1 MQLKDI
7 HSPQDVKQMD
17 RSELGELTEQIRA
30 RIIATVAKNGGHLA
44 SNLGTVEL
52 TIALHRAFDMEK
64 DKVVWDV
71 GHQCYTH
78 KLLTGREQQFDSLR
92 QFGGLAG
99 FPRREESAY
108 DAFDVGHAS
117 TAISA
122 AAGLARA
129 RDLKKEDHHVVAVV
143 GDGALTG
150 GMCYEA
156 LNDAGSNK
164 LRMIVVLNDNEMSI
178 STNVGSVSKYLTH
191 LRAGKGWFDVKKR
204 ISKFL
209 KKIPVVGMPLHHG
222 FQRIKD
228 SIRNIF
234 VQDRLFDSLG
244 FHYLGPVDG
253 RDIASMERIFAQAQK
268 LEEPVLIHVITRKG
282 KGFKYAEENPTM
294 LHGTPPFD
302 IETGAPLKASSNG
315 MSSVAGD
322 ELCRMAAKDARV
334 VAITAAM
341 TESTGLKKFAEK
353 YPDRLFDV
361 GIAEEHAV
369 TMAAGLAC
377 GGMRPF
383 VAIYDTFLQRGYDQL
398 LHDVCLQ
405 KLPVCFLIDRAG
417 MSEDGA
423 THHGIYGMS
432 YLKHLPGMTVLNA
445 SSRTELRAMMRYAI
459 TLSSPVAIRYNKAD
473 FSGCADD
480 ALTLEVYQPR
490 WRNLRAGKDAVI
502 LSTGDMNGE
511 AIMASFMLKEKGML
525 CGVYNAG
532 CVSPLDEETLRM
544 LLEEGIPLI
553 TLEDHALEGGFGEKI
568 AAFCAENGYQPR
580 LMMLGIR
587 GVCVSQGAR
596 AQQLQA
602 QGLDAEH
609 IAQRIF
615 GWKEIGK

>member
-7 HSPQDVKQMD
+7 HSPEDVKRLSRD
-17 RSELGELTEQIRA
+17 ELRSLSDALRE
-30 RIIATVAKNGGHLA
+30 RIVTTVAHNGGHLA

-52 TIALHRAFDMEK
+52 TIALHRAFDMRQ
-64 DKVVWDV
+64 DKLIWDV
-71 GHQCYTH
+71 GHQCYAH
-78 KLLTGREQQFDSLR
+78 KILTGREGDFDSLR
-92 QFGGLAG
+92 QFGGMAG
-99 FPRREESAY
+99 FPRRDESEY

-122 AAGLARA
+122 AVGFARA
-129 RDLKKEDHHVVAVV
+129 RDLKKEDHHVIAVV

-156 LNDAGSNK
+156 LNDAGSNHLK
-164 LRMIVVLNDNEMSI
+164 MIVVLNDNQMSI
-178 STNVGSVSKYLTH
+178 SHNVGAVSKYLTH
-191 LRAGKGWFDVKKR
+191 LRAGKGWFGVKKR
-204 ISKFL
+204 ISRFL
-209 KKIPVVGMPLHHG
+209 KKIPLVGMPLHRG
-222 FQRIKD
+222 FHRIKD

-234 VQDRLFDSLG
+234 LQDRLFDSLG

-253 RDIASMERIFAQAQK
+253 RDIASMERIFARAK
-268 LEEPVLIHVITRKG
+268 NIDEPVLIHVVTQKG

-294 LHGTPPFD
+294 LHGTPPFN
-302 IETGAPLKASSNG
+302 IETGEPLKVSSTG

-322 ELCRMAAKDARV
+322 ELCKLAEKDCRV

-341 TESTGLKKFAEK
+341 MESTGLKAFAQK

-432 YLKHLPGMTVLNA
+432 YLSHLPGMTVLNA
-445 SSRTELRAMMRYAI
+445 SSRSELRAMMRYAL
-459 TLSSPVAIRYNKAD
+459 TLQSPVAIRYNKAD
-473 FSGCADD
+473 FSGCEDERESE
-480 ALTLEVYQPR
+480 TVYQPV
-490 WRNLRAGKDAVI
+490 WRSLRPGKDAVI
-502 LSTGDMNGE
+502 FATGDMNGE
-511 AIMASFMLKEKGML
+511 AIMASFLLKEAGML

-532 CVSPLDEETLRM
+532 CVNPLDEKTLDE
-544 LLEEGIPLI
+544 LIAENIPLV
-553 TLEDHALEGGFGEKI
+553 TLEDHALQGGFGEKV
-568 AAFCAENGYQPR
+568 AAYMAAKEKYAP
-580 LMMLGIR
+580 LLMLGIE
-587 GVCVSQGAR
+587 GICTTQGAR
-596 AQQLQA
+596 DQQLKA
-602 QGLDAEH
+602 QKLDAES
-609 IAQRIF
+609 IAKRILF
-615 GWKEIGK
+615 WKENKR

>member
-7 HSPQDVKQMD
+7 HSPADVKGL
-17 RSELGELTEQIRA
+17 SSGELRELSDALRK
-30 RIIATVAKNGGHLA
+30 RIIKTVANNGGHLA

-52 TIALHRAFDMEK
+52 TLALHRAFDMK
-64 DKVVWDV
+64 QDKLIWDV
-71 GHQCYTH
+71 GHQCYVH
-78 KLLTGREQQFDSLR
+78 KLLTGREDAFDSLR
-92 QFGGLAG
+92 QFNGLAG
-99 FPRREESAY
+99 FPRRDESEY

-122 AAGLARA
+122 AVGFARA
-129 RDLKKEDHHVVAVV
+129 RDLKKENHHVVAVV

-156 LNDAGSNK
+156 LNDAGSNHLK
-164 LRMIVVLNDNEMSI
+164 MIVVLNDNQMSI
-178 STNVGSVSKYLTH
+178 SHNVGAVSKYLTH
-191 LRAGKGWFDVKKR
+191 LRAGKGWFDIKKR
-204 ISKFL
+204 ISRFL
-209 KKIPVVGMPLHHG
+209 KKIPVIGMPLHRG
-222 FQRIKD
+222 FHRIKD

-234 VQDRLFDSLG
+234 VQDRLFDSFG

-253 RDIASMERIFAQAQK
+253 RDIASMERIFERAK
-268 LEEPVLIHVITRKG
+268 SIDEPVLIHVVTQKG

-302 IETGAPLKASSNG
+302 VETGEPLKVSTTG
-315 MSSVAGD
+315 MSAVAGD
-322 ELCRMAAKDARV
+322 ELCKLAEKDCRV

-341 TESTGLKKFAEK
+341 MESTGLKGFAQK
-353 YPDRLFDV
+353 YPERLFDV

-432 YLKHLPGMTVLNA
+432 YLSHLPGMTVLNA
-445 SSRTELRAMMRYAI
+445 SSRKELRAMMRYAL
-459 TLSSPVAIRYNKAD
+459 TVNGPVAIRYNKAD
-473 FSGCADD
+473 FSGCEDD
-480 ALTLEVYQPR
+480 KESTAVYEPR
-490 WRNLRAGKDAVI
+490 WRSLRPGKDAVI
-502 LSTGDMNGE
+502 FATGDMNGE
-511 AIMASFMLKEKGML
+511 AIMASFMLKEQGML

-532 CVSPLDEETLRM
+532 SVQPLDEKTLDDLM
-544 LLEEGIPLI
+544 SENIPLI
-553 TLEDHALEGGFGEKI
+553 TLEDHAQQGGFGEKV
-568 AAFCAENGYQPR
+568 AAYMAAKEKYAP
-580 LMMLGIR
+580 LLMLGIE
-587 GVCVSQGAR
+587 GICTTQGAR
-596 AQQLQA
+596 DQQLKA
-602 QGLDAEH
+602 QKLDAES
-609 IAQRIF
+609 IAKRILF
-615 GWKEIGK
+615 WKENKR